1 MADKKISAF
10 STITTIPGGPITVSD
25 VLGIA
30 GYCDDPAAPGTD
42 VNVSFS
48 GAEIVAAG
56 LQDLDS
62 VLTAGN
68 AANNDIELNDGG
80 ANITFYKRNEL
91 DIQNQQPYEIKG
103 RGSYYVNSTAT
114 AVTGSVIHLSSWA
127 GGHNGHITINSRS
140 TTNGTLQLITATELQ
155 INLPVAPTG
164 AVDEE
169 AKKVGDWYPF
179 FKGLIESV
187 EALNYFYGLLGKTF
201 KITDSLFV
209 FPNLAIK
216 EALQLMLD
224 NESLLTSS
232 ATIGETVSIIQIMT
246 SILQTINYQMLF
258 PASYTYTHSLVQK
271 DTAVPIRAYFLPD
284 IKWGPPLKN
293 NIIFP
298 SQTESVSYTRHMSS
312 EPTRLMA
319 GTPPFDMKD
328 SQTGL
333 DKTKAWFLA
342 PGLNFVQVNNSSEE
356 AAKFNGTKGLIAD
369 EYVLSFSPEESYR
382 GVKAETTG
390 LQGLEDSFIKNL

>member
-91 DIQNQQPYEIKG
+91 DIQNQQPYEIKV

-164 AVDEE
+164 AGDVLS
-169 AKKVGDWYPF
+169 AKNVSGDVEWVTPPPQSHQINGLAVNVGN
-179 FKGLIESV
+179 SV
-187 EALNYFYGLLGKTF
+187 ISSNNPRQVMFACSMAGINNQGPCMIANNDFTVTRVQIKWIGSTAPTIPPDNLGRSATVNWELGKLTSTALSSDTTQATANF
-201 KITDSLFV
+201 SSVLTL
-209 FPNLAIK
+209 PNLQCTAVADTGTFIYK
-216 EALQLMLD
+216 D
-224 NESLLTSS
+224 S
-232 ATIGETVSIIQIMT
+232 GPVS
-246 SILQTINYQMLF
+246 
-258 PASYTYTHSLVQK
+258 ASYTDGDILVLYFSAPNHPSM
-271 DTAVPIRAYFLPD
+271 DWSETAL
-284 IKWGPPLKN
+284 
-293 NIIFP
+293 
-298 SQTESVSYTRHMSS
+298 
-312 EPTRLMA
+312 
-319 GTPPFDMKD
+319 DM
-328 SQTGL
+328 TVAM
-333 DKTKAWFLA
+333 T
-342 PGLNFVQVNNSSEE
+342 
-356 AAKFNGTKGLIAD
+356 I
-369 EYVLSFSPEESYR
+369 EY
-382 GVKAETTG
+382 
-390 LQGLEDSFIKNL
+390 

>member
-91 DIQNQQPYEIKG
+91 DIQNQQPYEIKV

-114 AVTGSVIHLSSWA
+114 AVTGSVIHLSSYN

-164 AVDEE
+164 AGDVLS
-169 AKKVGDWYPF
+169 AKNVSGDVEWVTPPPQSHQINGLAVNVGSYVTGSTNPRQVMFACSMASALMNQGPCMIVNNDFTVTRVQIKWIGRSVPVIPADALGQTADVNWELGKLTDPF
-179 FKGLIESV
+179 DSSDTNR
-187 EALNYFYGLLGKTF
+187 ASLNYTSVLAL
-201 KITDSLFV
+201 
-209 FPNLAIK
+209 PNLQCT
-216 EALQLMLD
+216 EAVD
-224 NESLLTSS
+224 TGTFIYKDSGPIS
-232 ATIGETVSIIQIMT
+232 
-246 SILQTINYQMLF
+246 
-258 PASYTYTHSLVQK
+258 ASYTDGDILVLYYSAPT
-271 DTAVPIRAYFLPD
+271 DSTMP
-284 IKWGPPLKN
+284 WT
-293 NIIFP
+293 FP
-298 SQTESVSYTRHMSS
+298 TTSMTVAMT
-312 EPTRLMA
+312 
-319 GTPPFDMKD
+319 
-328 SQTGL
+328 
-333 DKTKAWFLA
+333 
-342 PGLNFVQVNNSSEE
+342 
-356 AAKFNGTKGLIAD
+356 I
-369 EYVLSFSPEESYR
+369 EY
-382 GVKAETTG
+382 
-390 LQGLEDSFIKNL
+390 